1 VPDALLA
8 DHLHEERTRAARA
21 ILRAPLLDIDTDP
34 EAFRLVVR
42 HHGWLV
48 ERFETTCGWHLTV
61 DAGAGFA
68 RLAKRAADID
78 VTRPLKRDRG
88 SEAPFDRRRYELLCL
103 VAAELVRHPVSTV
116 GLLARAVTADAGL
129 DTSRRSERVALV
141 DALRAL
147 MAWGAARATAGDVD
161 AFADDERGNAIL
173 HAETARIHHLLVS
186 ATAPSSLPDDLDTT
200 SATDA
205 LLAEPRYGDA
215 ASRPDVDEERRLRWV
230 RHALGR
236 RTVDYPAIHDDDLT
250 DAERDY
256 LANPAAASGCAIASP
271 SSDSS
276 WRNGGTGSSP
286 SIATRSQPTRCSPAR
301 TATPTSSPSCWST
314 AWSAPMGTAGGSS
327 ENSART
333 SSAGRYST
341 CSPGSRAGRRGTVRA
356 MGPTASPARRSTCSS
371 ASGWPVGSPTAPSP
385 VARPSRATG
394 SANRGSPTTSRR
406 TIDDPHFVPRPRR
419 PFLAAPSLAL
429 ARMIARV
436 TQ

>member
-1 VPDALLA
+1 MPDTLLA

-61 DAGAGFA
+61 DARAGFA

-186 ATAPSSLPDDLDTT
+186 ATAPSSLPDDLDTK

-215 ASRPDVDEERRLRWV
+215 ASRPDDVDEERRLRWV

-236 RTVDYPAIHDDDLT
+236 RTVDDPAIHDDDLT

-256 LANPAAASGCAIASP
+256 LANPAGRKWLRDRVTELGFELEERWDGFLAVDRDAIATDALFP
-271 SSDSS
+271 GPHGNAHQLALLLVD
-276 WRNGGTGSSP
+276 RLVGTDGD
-286 SIATRSQPTRCSPAR
+286 
-301 TATPTSSPSCWST
+301 
-314 AWSAPMGTAGGSS
+314 
-327 ENSART
+327 
-333 SSAGRYST
+333 
-341 CSPGSRAGRRGTVRA
+341 GRRVIGELSPHELRRAVLDVLARFPGWAKGHREGDGPDRLAREAVDLLVGFRLARREFDGTVTGR
-356 MGPTASPARRSTCSS
+356 PA
-371 ASGWPVGSPTAPSP
+371 
-385 VARPSRATG
+385 VARYRIGEPRI
-394 SANRGSPTTSRR
+394 ANNLSE
-406 TIDDPHFVPRPRR
+406 DDR
-419 PFLAAPSLAL
+419 
-429 ARMIARV
+429 
-436 TQ
+436 